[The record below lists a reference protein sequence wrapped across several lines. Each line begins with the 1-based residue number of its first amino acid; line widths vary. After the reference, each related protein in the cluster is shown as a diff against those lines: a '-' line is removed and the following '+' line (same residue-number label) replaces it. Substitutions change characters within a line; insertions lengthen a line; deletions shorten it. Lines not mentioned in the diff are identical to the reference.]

1 MGLLSGIVK
10 GIGNLVTAPLK
21 MTAAITG
28 GLAQGISNGINSI
41 FGGDQQPPQG
51 GMQGPSIFGPP
62 MMGPRP
68 FGPPPFGPRPFGPPM
83 MGPRPFGPPPLFGP
97 GPHGHIGPHRMPP
110 PPPGFFG

>member
-10 GIGNLVTAPLK
+10 GIGNIVTAPLK

-41 FGGDQQPPQG
+41 FGGDQQQQG
-51 GMQGPSIFGPP
+51 GMGMQGPSIFGPP
-62 MMGPRP
+62 MGGMM
-68 FGPPPFGPRPFGPPM
+68 PPPPMFGQPPM
-83 MGPRPFGPPPLFGP
+83 MGGMPPMGP

-110 PPPGFFG
+110 PPHTMFG